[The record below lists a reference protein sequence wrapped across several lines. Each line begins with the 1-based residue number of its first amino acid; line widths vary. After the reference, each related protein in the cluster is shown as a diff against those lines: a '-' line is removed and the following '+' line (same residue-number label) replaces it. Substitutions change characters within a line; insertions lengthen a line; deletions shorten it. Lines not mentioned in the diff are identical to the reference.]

1 MKDGW
6 TWYFA
11 GINKGSSI
19 FLHLLKEL
27 ADLSK
32 DVAFYHRNSSDKRK
46 QEIIRDLQLP
56 LNAGD
61 KQLICV
67 VATVSLGV
75 GVDIRV
81 DNAVMFGLAETAENL
96 IQEGGRAMRGS
107 ILETSGMHGY
117 AFFFHKGR
125 LGKGRV
131 KKNHFFI

>member
-1 MKDGW
+1 M
-6 TWYFA
+6 
-11 GINKGSSI
+11 
-19 FLHLLKEL
+19 
-27 ADLSK
+27 
-32 DVAFYHRNSSDKRK
+32 AFYHRNSSDKRK

-107 ILETSGMHGY
+107 ILETSGRHGY

-125 LGKGRV
+125 LGKRRFRKTLSYLERGGERTGL
-131 KKNHFFI
+131 

>member
-1 MKDGW
+1 M
-6 TWYFA
+6 
-11 GINKGSSI
+11 
-19 FLHLLKEL
+19 
-27 ADLSK
+27 
-32 DVAFYHRNSSDKRK
+32 AFYHRNSNDKRK

-56 LNAGD
+56 LNSRD

-107 ILETSGMHGY
+107 NQETSGRHGF
-117 AFFFHKGR
+117 AFFFQKGH
-125 LGKGRV
+125 LGR
-131 KKNHFFI
+131 